1 MEDSGRSDHPL
12 LPTAGSWAWVR
23 AWVRAE
29 LIRQEKLLN
38 CTGLKSLSPESDQK
52 AIRSARDI
60 IKRLKR
66 D

>member
-23 AWVRAE
+23 SE

-38 CTGLKSLSPESDQK
+38 CTGLKSLTPESDQK